1 MLSCRAV
8 LCLPLPE
15 GEPKES
21 ERGVLLTQ
29 PVAATKLDF
38 SLVSV
43 A

>member
-1 MLSCRAV
+1 MVDGRAAQPRFQGWEMISKDDY
-8 LCLPLPE
+8 LYF
-15 GEPKES
+15 
-21 ERGVLLTQ
+21 LTQ